1 MSTEIK
7 SFSLYELTSSI
18 RRCLSTSFSGRYWV
32 RAETSDVRLSGAS
45 GHCYLELLEKG
56 KGGEIRARIRASI
69 WAGIYSSIAQRL
81 QTAGVSPLTSGMGIL
96 ALVEVTYHEQ
106 YGMSLIIHDIDPSY
120 SLGEIARLRQQ
131 TIERLRRE
139 GIMDD
144 NKTLTLP
151 HPLRRLAIISSPT
164 AAGLGDFMDQLHR
177 NRLGLPFYTALF
189 SAQMQGDGTTH
200 SVIAALGRILPHT
213 DLFDA
218 VVIIR
223 GGGAVSELRAF
234 DSYEL
239 CAACAQYPLPIL
251 CGIGHERDQSVLDL
265 VAHTSLKTPTAVAE
279 YLIQSLT
286 QELTMLEGYSQ
297 RLKQGTQ
304 RLVMMRHQRLD
315 NLAYTLPRLVSRRL
329 GHAREE
335 LAYRQMRLE
344 RGVRRHLQMNHQ
356 RLESYRERLGYACR
370 TSLLTRS
377 ARLDQLTQRLPM
389 LISQRREAIRLQ
401 LERYEQAIR
410 LAHPDNVLARGF
422 ALIERDG
429 AIITDAKQL
438 KEGDTLNIRL
448 GKHSAEAQVTKSNP

>member
-18 RRCLSTSFSGRYWV
+18 RRCLSASFSGRYWV
-32 RAETSDVRLSGAS
+32 RAETSDVRLSGGS

-56 KGGEIRARIRASI
+56 QGGEIRARIRASI
-69 WAGIYSSIAQRL
+69 WAGIYASIARKLTQGG
-81 QTAGVSPLTSGMGIL
+81 APPLASGMGIL

-139 GIMDD
+139 GIIDD
-144 NKTLTLP
+144 NKALP
-151 HPLRRLAIISSPT
+151 LPRPLKRLAIISSPT
-164 AAGLGDFMDQLHR
+164 AAGLGDFMDQLRR

-189 SAQMQGDGTTH
+189 GAQMQGEGTTP
-200 SVIAALGRILPHT
+200 SVIAALGRILPHA

-234 DSYEL
+234 DSYDL

-286 QELTMLEGYSQ
+286 QELTTLEGQLLRLRQGAQ
-297 RLKQGTQ
+297 RLA
-304 RLVMMRHQRLD
+304 LMRHQRLD
-315 NLAYTLPRLVSRRL
+315 SLTYALPRLVSRRL
-329 GHAREE
+329 GQAREE
-335 LAYRQMRLE
+335 LSYRQMRLE
-344 RGVRRHLQMNHQ
+344 RGVRRHLQMSHQ
-356 RLESYRERLGYACR
+356 RLESYRERLGYASR
-370 TSLLTRS
+370 ASLQARSTRL
-377 ARLDQLTQRLPM
+377 AQLTERLPM
-389 LISQRREAIRLQ
+389 LITQRREATRLQ

-410 LAHPDNVLARGF
+410 LAHPDHVLARGF

-429 AIITDAKQL
+429 AIVTDATQL
-438 KEGDTLNIRL
+438 SEGDTLQIRL